1 MSCGRAR
8 HNTALIIRSQ
18 DGCALGREAG
28 REAINGLISLFDA
41 NSDNTALYRD
51 TFAVVVNTCGLVS
64 PAPKL
69 EGQPPGRTA
78 CHDLAAAVVDLIED
92 GQLNTAAFVK
102 TRNGFAQ
109 TCPPR

>member
-1 MSCGRAR
+1 MAAR
-8 HNTALIIRSQ
+8 SG
-18 DGCALGREAG
+18 DKPCRET
-28 REAINGLISLFDA
+28 INGLISLLDA

-92 GQLNTAAFVK
+92 GQLNTAAFVM